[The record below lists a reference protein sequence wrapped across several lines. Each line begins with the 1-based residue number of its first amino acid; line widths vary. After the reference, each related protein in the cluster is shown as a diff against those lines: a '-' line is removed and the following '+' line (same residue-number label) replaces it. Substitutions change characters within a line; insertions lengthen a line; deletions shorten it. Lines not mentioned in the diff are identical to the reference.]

1 MADGFIERISLC
13 RVSRTKDKDD
23 KTTLWLMRLADVESK
38 YDEDVQ
44 PLEIIRIP
52 SADSGRFVL
61 KDSVYNLPLYS
72 FSPDDTITIDGK
84 IFYMS
89 LECGEHLRMELM
101 KNPME
106 IVRGV
111 ILQRILPAKVK
122 ALNLLEITKAS
133 GKRFALS
140 LRDFQLIL
148 YIMRFN
154 PHVFAVKMKPVITSA
169 AFFTDRKIYR

>member
-61 KDSVYNLPLYS
+61 KDSVHNLPLYS

-106 IVRGV
+106 IVRGI

-122 ALNLLEITKAS
+122 ALNLPEITKSKWKEIRAFITGLPADS
-133 GKRFALS
+133 IYHEIQSACLCS
-140 LRDFQLIL
+140 EDEARD
-148 YIMRFN
+148 YIG
-154 PHVFAVKMKPVITSA
+154 S
-169 AFFTDRKIYR
+169 FFHRPKNI